1 VDAVDRRCGGSH
13 IKYAIFALSFPDA
26 LPPPPSSIRI
36 LPLLLD
42 KPPGSLY
49 HLPDTS
55 RVSSRPTIS
64 PLHRCELDRD
74 IISRPFHRYNHMQF
88 FDLFT
93 MNVFRILADLS
104 HLASI
109 FGLIYTIRRSK
120 SSSEI
125 SLKTQCLL
133 ALVSLTRYT
142 GMPP

>member
-1 VDAVDRRCGGSH
+1 VGAVDRRRGGSH
-13 IKYAIFALSFPDA
+13 IKYAISALSFPNA
-26 LPPPPSSIRI
+26 LPPPPPSIRI
-36 LPLLLD
+36 LPLLD

-55 RVSSRPTIS
+55 RVSSRPTLS
-64 PLHRCELDRD
+64 ALHRCQLDQD
-74 IISRPFHRYNHMQF
+74 IISRPFHQHNLMQLY
-88 FDLFT
+88 DLFA

-104 HLASI
+104 HLSSI
-109 FGLIYTIRRSK
+109 FGLIYIIHKSK